1 MKNKLSLL
9 IILGIVST
17 YLILVIPQIHKLF
30 VGDEVDFVRAAEG
43 IVTTG
48 KPIYT
53 GANNKTY
60 IGLWH
65 PTLYVNILALSFRF
79 FGVHEWSARIV
90 SVAFTLLTLL
100 VVYLITKHLNLSNFS
115 KVLAIFIF
123 LLNPL
128 IVQGSILVDI
138 DNSALMFFITLFVYA
153 YLKLDKTMKNLFLLA
168 ILFAITLWAKISTP
182 PVLILGILIY
192 HALNREY
199 RDALLESTLIGFIGC
214 FLFLITWFSYCA
226 FLDLPFP
233 QPFIHNIR
241 YLSHGDALHYIL
253 THLWGFKNILFW
265 ATPFFL
271 LLMLAISQSRIKFYC
286 KNRKLIAVDFLV
298 IVGLLIF
305 FEYLIVGSYQTADFP
320 RYFIPMM
327 PFFSIASAYY
337 FEKVRELERRDL
349 HALVLVSVI
358 TVVYLLLWSSD
369 PLLVDRVIFNEKSL
383 HKIAEET
390 AVVTAQYII
399 PFVISYIILKILR
412 VRNAFILSIA
422 VPLLLC
428 SIYINAIQVRADYN
442 TNYLYGERGMK
453 NTIDYLSS
461 RVNSSDI
468 VIARKDVAYYLEV
481 REFYRLPKTPK
492 EFEELMNKKHIE
504 YIVVNKEG
512 YFTTLKYANVL
523 RLIDSTCELDK
534 EFGDFKIYYTGK
546 CGRTV

>member
-9 IILGIVST
+9 LILGIISI
-17 YLILVIPQIHKLF
+17 YLILVILQIHKLF

-79 FGVHEWSARIV
+79 FGVHDWSARIV

-100 VVYLITKHLNLSNFS
+100 VVYLITKHLNFSNFS

-153 YLKLDKTMKNLFLLA
+153 YLKLDKTMKNLVLLA
-168 ILFAITLWAKISTP
+168 ILFALTLWTKISTP
-182 PVLILGILIY
+182 PVLILGIFIY
-192 HALNREY
+192 HVLNREY
-199 RDALLESTLIGFIGC
+199 RDALLESTIIGFIGC

-233 QPFIHNIR
+233 QPFIHNIS
-241 YLSHGDALHYIL
+241 YLSHGDSLHYIL

-271 LLMLAISQSRIKFYC
+271 LLILAISQSRMKFYC
-286 KNRKLIAVDFLV
+286 KNRKLIVVDFLV

-337 FEKVRELERRDL
+337 FERVRELERRDL
-349 HALVLVSVI
+349 HALVLVLVI

-399 PFVISYIILKILR
+399 PFVIPYIILKILR

-428 SIYINAIQVRADYN
+428 SIYINAIQVGADYN

-468 VIARKDVAYYLEV
+468 VIARKDVAYYLKV
-481 REFYRLPKTPK
+481 REFYRLPETPK
-492 EFEELMNKKHIE
+492 EFGELMNKKHVK

-512 YFTTLKYANVL
+512 HFTSLKYANVL
-523 RLIDSTCELDK
+523 QLIDSTCELDK

-546 CGRTV
+546 CRRTV